1 MSNIEQIDFS
11 TLTWV
16 KTELDETLNRAKE
29 ALKAY
34 VEDTEDTN
42 QLQFC
47 VTYLHQI
54 QGTLKMVELYGAAMV
69 AEEMEWVAKDLIEG
83 SITDVDAAYDVLMQ
97 SILQLPDYLE
107 RIELGHKD
115 VPIVLLPL
123 VNDLRAVR
131 SEKLL
136 SESALFNPNLDLGV
150 PERVLENDV
159 SLKGKQLNT
168 ALLKIRSIYQTAL
181 LNWIKNDD
189 NKGLNNMQLVISKL
203 QMILSPQYLKQLF
216 WTYSGLVEGLLDN
229 SIEDNFSIK
238 QIGGKVDHLI
248 KELID
253 GSSHTSSS
261 SRVLTRNMLY
271 YIAISKSSGRIGKE
285 IQSFFNLSQ
294 FIPDQDEI
302 KQAEGS
308 LSGKNKELLQTVS
321 DAINDDVLVVQESL
335 DLFIRNKSAQ
345 AEELK
350 PSLDNLQKI
359 GDTLG
364 ILGLGV
370 ARDSVIAHN
379 KELHGLIT
387 ENKRPTDAQLLD
399 VAKTLLMIE
408 SQLTDHIQALG
419 VTDDLV
425 QGDENSIPKSE
436 QKAILQTLAKE
447 SIINLQQI
455 KTNFVAFIESPWDK
469 EQVKDNPR
477 LLNDIA
483 GAMKILNL
491 AEAGNH
497 VDEIIG
503 YVNTDILGSDSK
515 PSAIQLEQLATV
527 ISSLEYYLENLDQG
541 ERIRKS
547 LLSEVGEQIKALRHQ
562 ASQDTQLNE
571 EITVTEPVNSSDT
584 EPETHVNTDEDTLD
598 SITDTV
604 VAEEDGQEEIDEP
617 VEKEA
622 DTAEVPTETLVVD
635 FSGDVDDEIKE
646 VFLEEFE
653 EELANMQERHTEW
666 KQDPE
671 ANEDKLTEIRRIFHT
686 LKGSGRLVGAE
697 AIGEFGWMMES
708 MCNRLIDGAISN
720 SSDFR
725 KVLDSGVVM
734 SADLFKAL
742 QNKATVPAGYDL
754 QLLNADNVA
763 NGKDLVEESIPEVVQ
778 ETAASSSEENEVEE
792 VQPEEVQP
800 EELLTEEVMEV
811 VDAQVA
817 DSDPLNEDIEMDF
830 ELDIDSEEEPD
841 FNLDK
846 DVDLEAS
853 IETIEE
859 VDEPVPLLDENAVE
873 EMSDEANEEADDGTL
888 DFVQY
893 DIEDIKAEQTEST
906 AEIDT
911 VTDEKVT
918 DEMILEVSEDEMV
931 LEFDMDE
938 IEFDAPDEVSEE
950 LIAEDVAEVE
960 SDNKAEGI
968 DLDEDEIN
976 DLESELA
983 SFDGDEEFLFD
994 SKDDTDKDVT
1004 LDVVED
1010 EAFSV
1015 EENEA
1020 DDIQV
1025 ATDEVETAVEEIESD
1040 EEVTLDV
1047 VEDEAFSVEEYEV
1060 DDIQVATDEV
1070 EAAVEETSSDEEM
1083 TLNLTEDESFNFED
1097 FSVEENEV
1105 NDTQFET
1112 EDATAVETETDILLN
1127 LADSEQADSD
1137 GSVDQVDP
1145 EAVSSDNELDLN
1157 VDPVFIEILQKEVGA
1172 HLTEMSQFVSD
1183 SLEKDQPKVN
1193 DNFVRVVHTLNGAAS
1208 MASVD
1213 GITQMTTPLEKMSI
1227 MLMDRE
1233 EILTADDLNHIETV
1247 IKQAKSQLNL
1257 LGTGTQSTDDTT
1269 GDYFVER
1276 IAKLDAAAVESKNAE
1291 DLVVE
1296 NTLEVNQLDADSE
1309 EVSVDINSK
1318 QVDADEYQPEAELGQ
1333 ESDDQAKD
1341 VEDTTEEDVIIEEDA
1356 PEPFQQMADDKET
1369 EASTAASELELD
1381 EELLEIFSE
1390 EASEI
1395 FDRAD
1400 HMLAELEDK
1409 PNSPSIIQAL
1419 QRDLHTL
1426 KGGARMA
1433 GLNQIG
1439 DLSHQFESLF
1449 ESIAE
1454 TNHEVAPEQH
1464 EMMSQIM
1471 HRLHGLVNSDDYGL
1485 SASIDKETKQ
1495 LEDMLSSEGAEL
1507 KEKSKLDEEFF
1518 DPLAQVD
1525 APLADLEDS
1534 SEPDQ
1539 DKDEQTQAPKK
1550 KANVLSGGQIKVNSE
1565 LLDKLVNFAG
1575 EVSIYRSRMEQQ
1587 SAELKLNIDE
1597 LENTVERVR
1606 RQLRELEHE
1615 TEAQII
1621 SNYQME
1627 GNELE
1632 EDFDPLELDQFSTIQ
1647 QLSRSL
1653 SESVSDLTNIQS
1665 YLQESARSSETLLI
1679 QQSRVNTELQEGLME
1694 TRLVTFNSLVP
1705 RLRRVL
1711 RTAGQELKKTAK
1723 LTVNGAEGEM
1733 DKTVLEGIQAPL
1745 EHMIRNAMVHGI
1757 EKNRKK
1763 VKKSEQGQIEIELS
1777 REATEVVITVKDDG
1791 AGIDTKVLK
1800 KKAIER
1806 GIIEKDDEL
1815 SDHDIAQLITH
1826 SGLSAANKVSKL
1838 AGRGVGMDVVNNEI
1852 KRLGGSIEIIS
1863 LKGEGTTF
1871 VIRLPYTLALTQAI
1885 IVQIADH
1892 RYAIPASGVQGLI
1905 RMNIDEFRRRI
1916 LEGDLGYDYAGE
1928 QYQVQELNKLLSVDS
1943 EAMVEGN
1950 QVPLV
1955 MIKSG
1960 DQGVALRV
1968 DQTYGGREVVV
1979 KSVGTQVASVPGIFG
1994 ATILGDGAVVLI
2006 LDIIP
2011 MHRAYIQKLEKLEA
2025 DGVELVEE
2033 VEEDRM
2039 TTIMVV
2045 DDSITMRRAGERML
2059 ARNDFEVMTA
2069 KDGLDALNKLQ
2080 EQKPDLMLLDIEM
2093 PRMDGFELATN
2104 MKASERFKDI
2114 PIIMITSR
2122 TGQKHKDRAKEIGVE
2137 RYLGKPYQ
2145 EIDLLENI
2153 NDLLQLEDA

>member
-34 VEDTEDTN
+34 VEDSEDTN

-69 AEEMEWVAKDLIEG
+69 AEEMEGVAKDLIDGKIADEN
-83 SITDVDAAYDVLMQ
+83 SAYDVLMQ

-123 VNDLRAVR
+123 VNDLRSVR
-131 SEKLL
+131 SQQLL

-159 SLKGKQLNT
+159 SLKGNQLKT
-168 ALLKIRSIYQTAL
+168 ALLKIRSIFQVAL
-181 LNWIKNDD
+181 LNWIKNEDN
-189 NKGLNNMQLVISKL
+189 NKGLENMQLVISKL
-203 QMILSPQYLKQLF
+203 QMILSPVYLKQMF
-216 WTYSGLVEGLLDN
+216 WTYSGLIEGLLND
-229 SIEDNFSIK
+229 SIEDNVSIK
-238 QIGGKVDHLI
+238 QIGSKVDHLI

-253 GSSHTSSS
+253 DQPQTKSS
-261 SRVLTRNMLY
+261 SRAITRNMLY
-271 YIAISKSSGRIGKE
+271 YIAINEAEGRVGKE
-285 IQSFFNLSQ
+285 IKSFFELDQ

-302 KQAEGS
+302 KHAAGS
-308 LSGKNKELLQTVS
+308 LSGKNKDLLQTVS

-335 DLFIRNKSAQ
+335 DLFIRNKSAPV
-345 AEELK
+345 EELS
-350 PSLDNLQKI
+350 PLLDNLQKI

-370 ARDSVIAHN
+370 ARDSVISHQS
-379 KELHGLIT
+379 ELKQMVAD
-387 ENKRPTDAQLLD
+387 NQRPSDEQLLD

-408 SQLTDHIQALG
+408 SQLGDHIQSLG
-419 VTDDLV
+419 ITDETV
-425 QGDENSIPKSE
+425 DEDSSSIPKSE
-436 QKAILQTLAKE
+436 QRAILQQLAKE

-469 EQVKDNPR
+469 QQVKDNPR

-483 GAMKILNL
+483 GALKILNL
-491 AEAGNH
+491 PEAGDH
-497 VDEIIG
+497 LDQIIE
-503 YVNTDILGSDSK
+503 YVNADILGSDAK
-515 PSAIQLEQLATV
+515 PSALQLEQLATV

-541 ERIRKS
+541 QRIRQS
-547 LLSEVGEQIKALRHQ
+547 LLSKVGNQIKELKQQVAHDVENQ
-562 ASQDTQLNE
+562 E
-571 EITVTEPVNSSDT
+571 E
-584 EPETHVNTDEDTLD
+584 
-598 SITDTV
+598 V
-604 VAEEDGQEEIDEP
+604 VAEQPMAEEIPETSAEDAQ
-617 VEKEA
+617 EA
-622 DTAEVPTETLVVD
+622 ESEASETAEVTGQEGDTATGIEPDDAQPTDDSEGASDEAEVAAAAPAADPSAESDLVVD
-635 FSGDVDDEIKE
+635 FGDDVDDEIKE

-653 EELANMQERHTEW
+653 EELANMQEKHASW
-666 KQDPE
+666 KEDPAE
-671 ANEDKLTEIRRIFHT
+671 HNNELTEIRRIFHT

-697 AIGEFGWMMES
+697 AIGEFGWMLEN
-708 MCNRLIDGAISN
+708 MCNRMLDGGIKHSTE
-720 SSDFR
+720 FR
-725 KVLDSGVVM
+725 QILGEGVEM
-734 SADLFKAL
+734 AEGLFEALKNKSQVPPGYALLL
-742 QNKATVPAGYDL
+742 QNAEH
-754 QLLNADNVA
+754 VA
-763 NGKDLVEESIPEVVQ
+763 NGESIQAAPEVVAEPVAELASELTTESPTESMEEMVSDEASAETDET
-778 ETAASSSEENEVEE
+778 ETATDDSS
-792 VQPEEVQP
+792 
-800 EELLTEEVMEV
+800 TEEVAGDT
-811 VDAQVA
+811 DAETES
-817 DSDPLNEDIEMDF
+817 DSSDTEDE
-830 ELDIDSEEEPD
+830 
-841 FNLDK
+841 
-846 DVDLEAS
+846 DLS
-853 IETIEE
+853 
-859 VDEPVPLLDENAVE
+859 
-873 EMSDEANEEADDGTL
+873 L

-893 DIEDIKAEQTEST
+893 DIEEVAKEQAEAEKA
-906 AEIDT
+906 
-911 VTDEKVT
+911 
-918 DEMILEVSEDEMV
+918 
-931 LEFDMDE
+931 
-938 IEFDAPDEVSEE
+938 
-950 LIAEDVAEVE
+950 
-960 SDNKAEGI
+960 
-968 DLDEDEIN
+968 
-976 DLESELA
+976 
-983 SFDGDEEFLFD
+983 
-994 SKDDTDKDVT
+994 
-1004 LDVVED
+1004 
-1010 EAFSV
+1010 
-1015 EENEA
+1015 EA
-1020 DDIQV
+1020 DDS
-1025 ATDEVETAVEEIESD
+1025 DEADGESD
-1040 EEVTLDV
+1040 EETAEAEEDLTLDF
-1047 VEDEAFSVEEYEV
+1047 DLGI
-1060 DDIQVATDEV
+1060 D
-1070 EAAVEETSSDEEM
+1070 AVESDDETEAEAEAGAESNDEES
-1083 TLNLTEDESFNFED
+1083 TLEDESETLDLGLGDDDLADLEAELEAMDDDEFSLDEDTTTDVDDAAVTLADED
-1097 FSVEENEV
+1097 FSLEDISGEDEVDENTILLDLADEESE
-1105 NDTQFET
+1105 DSESEIET
-1112 EDATAVETETDILLN
+1112 EEAAELSAGLDI
-1127 LADSEQADSD
+1127 
-1137 GSVDQVDP
+1137 
-1145 EAVSSDNELDLN
+1145 
-1157 VDPVFIEILQKEVGA
+1157 DPVFVEILQKEVGG
-1172 HLTEMSQFVSD
+1172 HLAEMSQFVSD
-1183 SLEKDQPKVN
+1183 CLEKDQPKVN
-1193 DNFVRVVHTLNGAAS
+1193 DDFVRVVHTLNGAAS

-1213 GITQMTTPLEKMSI
+1213 GITQMTTPLEKMAI
-1227 MLMDRE
+1227 MLMDRKQSLAQE
-1233 EILTADDLNHIETV
+1233 DIEQIENV
-1247 IKQAKSQLNL
+1247 IRHAKSQLNL
-1257 LGTGTQSTDDTT
+1257 LGTGDVPVDESI
-1269 GDYFVER
+1269 GAYFNSR
-1276 IAKLDAAAVESKNAE
+1276 IAELHANNEALKDAE

-1296 NTLEVNQLDADSE
+1296 SNLDESSVVASEAESAFEEAVDEVAEDDVAEEEAAEDEDA
-1309 EVSVDINSK
+1309 
-1318 QVDADEYQPEAELGQ
+1318 ADETAED
-1333 ESDDQAKD
+1333 ETA
-1341 VEDTTEEDVIIEEDA
+1341 EDETAEDETAEDETAEDETTEDETAEDETAEDETAEDETAEDETAEDETAEEETA
-1356 PEPFQQMADDKET
+1356 QTSEPEPQEEAPNPFQEQDAADAGLDM
-1369 EASTAASELELD
+1369 SELDLD
-1381 EELLEIFSE
+1381 DELLEIFSE

-1400 HMLAELEDK
+1400 HLLAELEEK
-1409 PNSPSIIQAL
+1409 PNSPEIIQAL

-1439 DLSHQFESLF
+1439 DLSHQLESLF

-1454 TNHEVAPEQH
+1454 KKVEVTAPQH
-1464 EMMSQIM
+1464 EMMSQVM
-1471 HRLHGLVNSDDYGL
+1471 HKLHGMVTADDYGL
-1485 SASIDKETKQ
+1485 TTNIENETEQ
-1495 LEDMLSSEGAEL
+1495 LEAILSSEGGEI

-1518 DPLAQVD
+1518 DPLTQVD
-1525 APLADLEDS
+1525 SPLAGD
-1534 SEPDQ
+1534 
-1539 DKDEQTQAPKK
+1539 DEESTEETVVQKK

-1627 GNELE
+1627 GEELE

-1653 SESVSDLTNIQS
+1653 SESVSDLTNIQT

-1694 TRLVTFNSLVP
+1694 TRLVTFNSLIP

-1711 RTAGQELKKTAK
+1711 RTSGQELDKKAK
-1723 LTVNGAEGEM
+1723 LVVKGAEGEM

-1757 EKNRKK
+1757 EDDRKK
-1763 VKKSEQGQIEIELS
+1763 AKKPEQGIIDIELS

-1791 AGIDTKVLK
+1791 AGINTKVLRN
-1800 KKAIER
+1800 KAIER
-1806 GIIEKDDEL
+1806 GIIDKNAKL
-1815 SDHDIAQLITH
+1815 SDSDVVQLILH
-1826 SGLSAANKVSKL
+1826 SGLSAAESVTKL
-1838 AGRGVGMDVVNNEI
+1838 AGRGVGMDVVDNEI

-1863 LKGEGTTF
+1863 EANVGTTF

-1885 IVQIADH
+1885 IVQVADH

-1905 RMNIDEFRRRI
+1905 RMNINEFRRRI

-1928 QYQVQELNKLLSVDS
+1928 QYQIQELNKLLSVDS
-1943 EAMVEGN
+1943 EAMIEGN

-1968 DQTYGGREVVV
+1968 DQTYGGREIVV

-2011 MHRAYIQKLEKLEA
+2011 MHRAYIQKLERMEA
-2025 DGVELVEE
+2025 EGVQVVEE
-2033 VEEDRM
+2033 VEEDRL

-2059 ARNDFEVMTA
+2059 TRNDFEVMTA

-2104 MKASERFKDI
+2104 MKASDKFKDI

-2145 EIDLLENI
+2145 ELELLDNI
-2153 NDLLQLEDA
+2153 KDLLQLEDA

>member
-34 VEDTEDTN
+34 VEDSEDTN

-69 AEEMEWVAKDLIEG
+69 AEEMEWVAKDLIDGKIKDE
-83 SITDVDAAYDVLMQ
+83 DAAYDVLMQ

-123 VNDLRAVR
+123 VNDLRSVR
-131 SEKLL
+131 SQKLL

-150 PERVLENDV
+150 PERVLKNDV
-159 SLKGKQLNT
+159 SLKGNQLKT
-168 ALLKIRSIYQTAL
+168 ALLKIRSVYQIAL
-181 LNWIKNDD
+181 LNWIKQ
-189 NKGLNNMQLVISKL
+189 KSGSSALNNMQLVISKL
-203 QMILSPQYLKQLF
+203 QMILSPDYLKQLF
-216 WTYSGLVEGLLDN
+216 WAFSGVVEGLINKEIDD
-229 SIEDNFSIK
+229 SVSIK
-238 QIGGKVDHLI
+238 QIAGQVDHLI

-253 GSSHTSSS
+253 ESSHTKSS
-261 SRVLTRNMLY
+261 SRSLTRNMLY
-271 YIAISKSSGRIGKE
+271 YIAISEESGRIGSE
-285 IQSFFNLSQ
+285 IKSFFNLSQ
-294 FIPDQDEI
+294 FIPDQEEV
-302 KQAEGS
+302 KHAEGS

-345 AEELK
+345 VDELK
-350 PSLDNLQKI
+350 PLLDNLQKI

-370 ARDSVIAHN
+370 ARDSVL
-379 KELHGLIT
+379 LHQGVLKKSV
-387 ENKRPTDAQLLD
+387 EESQRPTDDQLLD

-408 SQLTDHIQALG
+408 SQLGDHIQSLG
-419 VTDDLV
+419 VSEEV
-425 QGDENSIPKSE
+425 VGDEETAIPKSE
-436 QKAILQTLAKE
+436 KRAILQQLAKE

-469 EQVKDNPR
+469 KQVQDNPR
-477 LLNDIA
+477 LLKDIS

-491 AEAGNH
+491 SEAGEH
-497 VDEIIG
+497 LDAIIA
-503 YVNTDILGSDSK
+503 YVNTDILGSESK
-515 PSAIQLEQLATV
+515 PSAMQLEQLATV

-541 ERIRKS
+541 QRIRQS
-547 LLSEVGEQIKALRHQ
+547 LLSEVDKQIQQLQQQVAEDVEAHAAAEPTAERQDDEAAADQEPEAATDAEVNDADSSADVEATDAEEVSEDEDAEQA
-562 ASQDTQLNE
+562 TE
-571 EITVTEPVNSSDT
+571 VTE
-584 EPETHVNTDEDTLD
+584 
-598 SITDTV
+598 
-604 VAEEDGQEEIDEP
+604 AAAAEP
-617 VEKEA
+617 V
-622 DTAEVPTETLVVD
+622 LMVD
-635 FSGDVDDEIKE
+635 FGDDVDEEIKE

-653 EELANMQERHTEW
+653 EELANMQHKHGQW

-671 ANEDKLTEIRRIFHT
+671 SHTEELTEIRRIFHT

-697 AIGEFGWMMES
+697 AIGEFGWMLEN
-708 MCNRLIDGAISN
+708 MCNRLLDGGIEN
-720 SSDFR
+720 DQNF
-725 KVLDSGVVM
+725 KTVLSSGVTM
-734 SADLFKAL
+734 AAGLFSSL
-742 QNKATVPAGYDL
+742 QENASVPDGYS
-754 QLLNADNVA
+754 LLLKHAENVA
-763 NGKDLVEESIPEVVQ
+763 NGEELEAAAPVVAEPEPVAEEVAEEAVVSEETVAEALEDDALETVAEAEEVVEDLAAVDEESEVAEAVIK
-778 ETAASSSEENEVEE
+778 EAPVED
-792 VQPEEVQP
+792 
-800 EELLTEEVMEV
+800 TG
-811 VDAQVA
+811 
-817 DSDPLNEDIEMDF
+817 
-830 ELDIDSEEEPD
+830 
-841 FNLDK
+841 
-846 DVDLEAS
+846 
-853 IETIEE
+853 IET
-859 VDEPVPLLDENAVE
+859 
-873 EMSDEANEEADDGTL
+873 
-888 DFVQY
+888 
-893 DIEDIKAEQTEST
+893 
-906 AEIDT
+906 T
-911 VTDEKVT
+911 VTDEEEPS
-918 DEMILEVSEDEMV
+918 DELELVP
-931 LEFDMDE
+931 MDE
-938 IEFDAPDEVSEE
+938 PTDSEAEEVVAEEQVAESSDAETAVEE
-950 LIAEDVAEVE
+950 LVAEVAAEDEADPADEDDMSLDFILDDEAGDDPVAADDQSADEAKTDTAELDLSDLDLGTPVAADLDLEFEAEETEAVEAEAEQDTAASGNEPVDDIELSE
-960 SDNKAEGI
+960 SEEIDLEAELAAFDAEEDLLDLDDSSSADDEAPANEGI
-968 DLDEDEIN
+968 DLDVDEDFS
-976 DLESELA
+976 LEDFG
-983 SFDGDEEFLFD
+983 FDTAE
-994 SKDDTDKDVT
+994 S
-1004 LDVVED
+1004 ED
-1010 EAFSV
+1010 EAETEGAETLDLGELTA
-1015 EENEA
+1015 EEAQGLMDFA
-1020 DDIQV
+1020 DED
-1025 ATDEVETAVEEIESD
+1025 ETA
-1040 EEVTLDV
+1040 
-1047 VEDEAFSVEEYEV
+1047 
-1060 DDIQVATDEV
+1060 DEV
-1070 EAAVEETSSDEEM
+1070 EAESPV
-1083 TLNLTEDESFNFED
+1083 EDESLE
-1097 FSVEENEV
+1097 
-1105 NDTQFET
+1105 
-1112 EDATAVETETDILLN
+1112 I
-1127 LADSEQADSD
+1127 
-1137 GSVDQVDP
+1137 
-1145 EAVSSDNELDLN
+1145 
-1157 VDPVFIEILQKEVGA
+1157 DPVFIEILQKEVGG
-1172 HLTEMSQFVSD
+1172 HLNEMAQFVSD
-1183 SLEKDQPKVN
+1183 SLEREHPQVN
-1193 DNFVRVVHTLNGAAS
+1193 DDFVRVVHTLNGAAS

-1213 GITQMTTPLEKMSI
+1213 GITKMTTPLEKMSI
-1227 MLMDRE
+1227 MLMNRKQD
-1233 EILTADDLNHIETV
+1233 LSGADLDHIEQM
-1247 IKQAKSQLNL
+1247 IRHAKSQLNL
-1257 LGTGTQSTDDTT
+1257 LGTGTVPVDDSI
-1269 GDYFVER
+1269 GDYFSSR
-1276 IAKLDAAAVESKNAE
+1276 IDELNAAVEAIKDAE
-1291 DLVVE
+1291 DLAVE
-1296 NTLEVNQLDADSE
+1296 TNLLDEAELDLPAEINVDEPTEEAASEEAASE
-1309 EVSVDINSK
+1309 EVAEEEVAEEE
-1318 QVDADEYQPEAELGQ
+1318 VAEEEVAEEEA
-1333 ESDDQAKD
+1333 
-1341 VEDTTEEDVIIEEDA
+1341 TEEEATEEEATEEEATEEEVAEEEVAEEEVAAEEVPQEPAMA
-1356 PEPFQQMADDKET
+1356 PFEQLADGDP
-1369 EASTAASELELD
+1369 AGATADISDLELD
-1381 EELLEIFSE
+1381 EELLEIFGE

-1400 HMLAELEDK
+1400 HLLAELEDK
-1409 PNSPSIIQAL
+1409 PKSPAIIQAL

-1439 DLSHQFESLF
+1439 DLSHQLESLF

-1454 TNHEVAPEQH
+1454 KDLEVSSSQH
-1464 EMMSQIM
+1464 EMMSQVM
-1471 HRLHGLVNSDDYGL
+1471 HKLHGMVNADDYGMKT
-1485 SASIDKETKQ
+1485 SIEEETKQ
-1495 LEDMLSSEGAEL
+1495 LENMLSSEGAEI

-1518 DPLAQVD
+1518 DPLGQVD
-1525 APLADLEDS
+1525 SPLEES
-1534 SEPDQ
+1534 QTEEVDQ
-1539 DKDEQTQAPKK
+1539 TTVTKK

-1621 SNYQME
+1621 SNYQLE
-1627 GNELE
+1627 GDELE

-1711 RTAGQELKKTAK
+1711 RTSGQELDKKAK
-1723 LTVNGAEGEM
+1723 LVVKGAEGEM

-1745 EHMIRNAMVHGI
+1745 EHMIRNAMVHGL
-1757 EKNRKK
+1757 EDDRKK
-1763 VKKSEQGQIEIELS
+1763 VDKPEQGQVAIELS

-1791 AGIDTKVLK
+1791 AGINTDVLK
-1800 KKAIER
+1800 EKAIAR
-1806 GIIEKDDEL
+1806 GIIDKDAKMSE
-1815 SDHDIAQLITH
+1815 HDIAQLIIH
-1826 SGLSAANKVSKL
+1826 SGLSAADKVTKL

-1863 LKGEGTTF
+1863 ETGVGTTF

-1885 IVQIADH
+1885 IVQVADH

-1916 LEGDLGYDYAGE
+1916 LENDLGYDYAGE
-1928 QYQVQELNKLLSVDS
+1928 QYQIQELNKLLAVDS

-1968 DQTYGGREVVV
+1968 DQTYGGREIVV

-2011 MHRAYIQKLEKLEA
+2011 MHRAYLQKLEKLEA
-2025 DGVELVEE
+2025 EGVQVFEE
-2033 VEEDRM
+2033 VEEDKV

-2059 ARNDFEVMTA
+2059 TRNEFEVMTA

-2104 MKASERFKDI
+2104 MKQSDKFKDI

-2145 EIDLLENI
+2145 EIELLENI
-2153 NDLLQLEDA
+2153 KDLLQLEDA

>member
-34 VEDTEDTN
+34 VEDSEDTN

-69 AEEMEWVAKDLIEG
+69 AEEMEGVAKDLIDGKIADEN
-83 SITDVDAAYDVLMQ
+83 SAYDVLMQ

-123 VNDLRAVR
+123 VNDLRSVR
-131 SEKLL
+131 SQQLL

-159 SLKGKQLNT
+159 SLKGNQLKT
-168 ALLKIRSIYQTAL
+168 ALLKIRSIFQVAL
-181 LNWIKNDD
+181 LNWIKNEDN
-189 NKGLNNMQLVISKL
+189 NKGLENMQLVISKL
-203 QMILSPQYLKQLF
+203 QMILSPVYLKQMF
-216 WTYSGLVEGLLDN
+216 WTYSGLIEGLLND
-229 SIEDNFSIK
+229 SIEDNVSIK
-238 QIGGKVDHLI
+238 QIGSKVDHLI

-253 GSSHTSSS
+253 DQPQTKSS
-261 SRVLTRNMLY
+261 SRAITRNMLY
-271 YIAISKSSGRIGKE
+271 YIAINEAEGRVGKE
-285 IQSFFNLSQ
+285 IKSFFELDQ

-302 KQAEGS
+302 KHAAGS

-335 DLFIRNKSAQ
+335 DLFIRNKSAPV
-345 AEELK
+345 EELS
-350 PSLDNLQKI
+350 PLLDNLQKI

-370 ARDSVIAHN
+370 ARDSVISHQS
-379 KELHGLIT
+379 ELKQMVAD
-387 ENKRPTDAQLLD
+387 NQRPSDEQLLD
-399 VAKTLLMIE
+399 VAKTLLLIE
-408 SQLTDHIQALG
+408 SQLGDHIQSLG
-419 VTDDLV
+419 ITDETV
-425 QGDENSIPKSE
+425 DEDSSSIPKSE
-436 QKAILQTLAKE
+436 QRAILQQLAKE

-469 EQVKDNPR
+469 QQVKDNPR

-483 GAMKILNL
+483 GALKILNL
-491 AEAGNH
+491 PEAGDH
-497 VDEIIG
+497 LDQIIE
-503 YVNTDILGSDSK
+503 YVNADILGSDAK
-515 PSAIQLEQLATV
+515 PSALQLEQLATV

-541 ERIRKS
+541 QRIRQS
-547 LLSEVGEQIKALRHQ
+547 LLSEVGNQIKELKQQVAHDVEN
-562 ASQDTQLNE
+562 QDE
-571 EITVTEPVNSSDT
+571 
-584 EPETHVNTDEDTLD
+584 
-598 SITDTV
+598 V
-604 VAEEDGQEEIDEP
+604 VAEQPMAEEMPETAAADAQEAETEAADVTDQESGDEASGIETEEDQPTTDSEGASDEAEIA
-617 VEKEA
+617 EA
-622 DTAEVPTETLVVD
+622 APAADLPTESDLVVD
-635 FSGDVDDEIKE
+635 FGDDVDDEIKE

-653 EELANMQERHTEW
+653 EELANMQEKHASW
-666 KQDPE
+666 KEDPAE
-671 ANEDKLTEIRRIFHT
+671 HNSELTEIRRIFHT

-697 AIGEFGWMMES
+697 AIGEFGWMLEN
-708 MCNRLIDGAISN
+708 MCNRMLDGGIKHSTE
-720 SSDFR
+720 FR
-725 KVLDSGVVM
+725 QILGEGVEM
-734 SADLFKAL
+734 AEGLFEALKNKSQVPPGYALLL
-742 QNKATVPAGYDL
+742 QNAEH
-754 QLLNADNVA
+754 VA
-763 NGKDLVEESIPEVVQ
+763 NGESIQAAPEVVAEPPAEPVAEEVISDEDTADADETVSSTDESTDDTDEAEALSEGESED
-778 ETAASSSEENEVEE
+778 ETA
-792 VQPEEVQP
+792 
-800 EELLTEEVMEV
+800 
-811 VDAQVA
+811 D
-817 DSDPLNEDIEMDF
+817 DED
-830 ELDIDSEEEPD
+830 L
-841 FNLDK
+841 
-846 DVDLEAS
+846 
-853 IETIEE
+853 
-859 VDEPVPLLDENAVE
+859 
-873 EMSDEANEEADDGTL
+873 TL

-893 DIEDIKAEQTEST
+893 DIEEVAKEQAETEKA
-906 AEIDT
+906 
-911 VTDEKVT
+911 
-918 DEMILEVSEDEMV
+918 
-931 LEFDMDE
+931 
-938 IEFDAPDEVSEE
+938 
-950 LIAEDVAEVE
+950 
-960 SDNKAEGI
+960 
-968 DLDEDEIN
+968 
-976 DLESELA
+976 
-983 SFDGDEEFLFD
+983 
-994 SKDDTDKDVT
+994 
-1004 LDVVED
+1004 
-1010 EAFSV
+1010 
-1015 EENEA
+1015 EA
-1020 DDIQV
+1020 DDS
-1025 ATDEVETAVEEIESD
+1025 DEADGEADEETAEAEEDLTLDFDLGIDAVESD
-1040 EEVTLDV
+1040 EETEIDAEAEAEAEANDEEATL
-1047 VEDEAFSVEEYEV
+1047 EDEAETLDLELGDEDLADLEAELAAMDDDELNLDEEATTNDV
-1060 DDIQVATDEV
+1060 DD
-1070 EAAVEETSSDEEM
+1070 AAV
-1083 TLNLTEDESFNFED
+1083 TLADED
-1097 FSVEENEV
+1097 FSLEDISGEDEVDENAILLDLADEESEESA
-1105 NDTQFET
+1105 TEIET
-1112 EDATAVETETDILLN
+1112 EEAAELSAGLDI
-1127 LADSEQADSD
+1127 
-1137 GSVDQVDP
+1137 
-1145 EAVSSDNELDLN
+1145 
-1157 VDPVFIEILQKEVGA
+1157 DPVFVEILQKEVGG
-1172 HLTEMSQFVSD
+1172 HLAEMSQFVSD
-1183 SLEKDQPKVN
+1183 CLEKDHPKVN
-1193 DNFVRVVHTLNGAAS
+1193 DDFVRVVHTLNGAAS

-1213 GITQMTTPLEKMSI
+1213 GITQMTTPLEKMAI
-1227 MLMDRE
+1227 MLMDRKQSLSQE
-1233 EILTADDLNHIETV
+1233 DIEQIENV
-1247 IKQAKSQLNL
+1247 IRHAKSQLNL
-1257 LGTGTQSTDDTT
+1257 LGTGDVPVDESI
-1269 GDYFVER
+1269 GAYFNSR
-1276 IAKLDAAAVESKNAE
+1276 IAELHANNEALKDAE

-1296 NTLEVNQLDADSE
+1296 SNLDENSE
-1309 EVSVDINSK
+1309 AAS
-1318 QVDADEYQPEAELGQ
+1318 EAESAI
-1333 ESDDQAKD
+1333 EEA
-1341 VEDTTEEDVIIEEDA
+1341 EDETAEEETAEDETAEDETAEDETAEDETAEDETTEEETAEEETA
-1356 PEPFQQMADDKET
+1356 EEEIAEETAETSEPEPQEEAPNPFQEQDAADAGLDM
-1369 EASTAASELELD
+1369 SELDLD
-1381 EELLEIFSE
+1381 DELLEIFSE

-1400 HMLAELEDK
+1400 HLLAELEEK
-1409 PNSPSIIQAL
+1409 PNSPEIIQAL

-1439 DLSHQFESLF
+1439 DLSHQLESLF

-1454 TNHEVAPEQH
+1454 KKVEVTAPQH
-1464 EMMSQIM
+1464 EMMSQVM
-1471 HRLHGLVNSDDYGL
+1471 HKLHGMVSADDYGL
-1485 SASIDKETKQ
+1485 TTNIESETEQ
-1495 LEDMLSSEGAEL
+1495 LEAILSSEGGEI

-1518 DPLAQVD
+1518 DPLTQVD
-1525 APLADLEDS
+1525 SPLAGD
-1534 SEPDQ
+1534 
-1539 DKDEQTQAPKK
+1539 DEEATEETVVQKK

-1627 GNELE
+1627 GEELE

-1653 SESVSDLTNIQS
+1653 SESVSDLTNIQT

-1694 TRLVTFNSLVP
+1694 TRLVTFNSLIP

-1711 RTAGQELKKTAK
+1711 RTSGQELDKKAK
-1723 LTVNGAEGEM
+1723 LVVKGAEGEM

-1757 EKNRKK
+1757 EDDRKK
-1763 VKKSEQGQIEIELS
+1763 AKKPEQGIIDIELS

-1791 AGIDTKVLK
+1791 AGINTKVLRN
-1800 KKAIER
+1800 KAIER
-1806 GIIEKDDEL
+1806 GIIDKNAKL
-1815 SDHDIAQLITH
+1815 SDSDVVQLILH
-1826 SGLSAANKVSKL
+1826 SGLSAAESVTKL
-1838 AGRGVGMDVVNNEI
+1838 AGRGVGMDVVDNEI

-1863 LKGEGTTF
+1863 EANVGTTF

-1885 IVQIADH
+1885 IVQVADH

-1905 RMNIDEFRRRI
+1905 RMNINEFRRRI

-1928 QYQVQELNKLLSVDS
+1928 QYQIQELNKLLSVDS
-1943 EAMVEGN
+1943 EAMIEGN

-1968 DQTYGGREVVV
+1968 DQTYGGREIVV

-2011 MHRAYIQKLEKLEA
+2011 MHRAYIQKLERMEA
-2025 DGVELVEE
+2025 EGVQVVEE
-2033 VEEDRM
+2033 VEEDRL

-2059 ARNDFEVMTA
+2059 TRNDFEVMTA

-2104 MKASERFKDI
+2104 MKASDKFKDI

-2145 EIDLLENI
+2145 ELELLDNI
-2153 NDLLQLEDA
+2153 KDLLQLEDA

>member
-16 KTELDETLNRAKE
+16 KTELDETLNRAKD

-34 VEDTEDTN
+34 VEDSEDTN

-107 RIELGHKD
+107 RIESGHKD

-150 PERVLENDV
+150 PKRVLENDV
-159 SLKGKQLNT
+159 SLKGNQLKT
-168 ALLKIRSIYQTAL
+168 ALLKIRSIYQIAL

-189 NKGLNNMQLVISKL
+189 GKGLNNMQLVISKL
-203 QMILSPQYLKQLF
+203 QMILSEDYLKQLF
-216 WTYSGLVEGLLDN
+216 WTYSGLVEGMLN
-229 SIEDNFSIK
+229 KSIEDNFSIK

-253 GSSHTSSS
+253 GSSHTKSS

-271 YIAISKSSGRIGKE
+271 YIAISEEGGRIGKE
-285 IQSFFNLSQ
+285 IKSFFDLSQ
-294 FIPDQDEI
+294 FIPDQEEI
-302 KQAEGS
+302 KHAEGS
-308 LSGKNKELLQTVS
+308 LSGKNKDLLQTVS

-345 AEELK
+345 VEELT
-350 PSLDNLQKI
+350 PLLDNLQKI

-370 ARDSVIAHN
+370 ARESVNGH
-379 KELHGLIT
+379 KTELAT
-387 ENKRPTDAQLLD
+387 QVEENKRPTDDQLLD

-408 SQLTDHIQALG
+408 SQLADHIQSLG
-419 VTDDLV
+419 ISDDLV
-425 QGDENSIPKSE
+425 NDNEGSIPKSE
-436 QKAILQTLAKE
+436 QKVILQTLAKE

-469 EQVKDNPR
+469 NQVKDNPR
-477 LLNDIA
+477 LLKDIA

-491 AEAGNH
+491 SEAGAH
-497 VDEIIG
+497 VDEIIV
-503 YVNTDILGSDSK
+503 YVNSDILGSESK

-541 ERIRKS
+541 QRTRKS
-547 LLSEVGEQIKALRHQ
+547 LLSEVGQQIQALQVQATQDTKFNEQIAAEEAVEE
-562 ASQDTQLNE
+562 ASEQSNE
-571 EITVTEPVNSSDT
+571 EAG
-584 EPETHVNTDEDTLD
+584 D
-598 SITDTV
+598 SN
-604 VAEEDGQEEIDEP
+604 EEP
-617 VEKEA
+617 VENIVKEDHVDISIVEEPVLA
-622 DTAEVPTETLVVD
+622 DELEDAEPVEVTQEQEDVAINESTLVVD

-653 EELANMQERHTEW
+653 EELANMQDRHAAW

-671 ANEDKLTEIRRIFHT
+671 ENEDKLTEIRRIFHT

-708 MCNRLIDGAISN
+708 MCNRLIDGAITN
-720 SSDFR
+720 STDFR
-725 KVLDSGVVM
+725 QVLESGVVM
-734 SADLFKAL
+734 SADLFTAL
-742 QNKATVPAGYDL
+742 QEKAVVPSGYDL
-754 QLLNADNVA
+754 LLQNADNVT
-763 NGKDLVEESIPEVVQ
+763 NGKELVEAEVQEVVEEAEVQ
-778 ETAASSSEENEVEE
+778 EVVEE
-792 VQPEEVQP
+792 AEIQEVVEETEVQQ
-800 EELLTEEVMEV
+800 ES
-811 VDAQVA
+811 VD
-817 DSDPLNEDIEMDF
+817 DIELSD
-830 ELDIDSEEEPD
+830 ELGLDLDIDAD
-841 FNLDK
+841 L
-846 DVDLEAS
+846 DLEFETPETP
-853 IETIEE
+853 ETIEQSEEAITLLDESE
-859 VDEPVPLLDENAVE
+859 VDEL
-873 EMSDEANEEADDGTL
+873 SDEAETEDLSL
-888 DFVQY
+888 DYVQY
-893 DIEDIKAEQTEST
+893 DIEQLKSSEAEQPIEKTEEATET
-906 AEIDT
+906 AS
-911 VTDEKVT
+911 T
-918 DEMILEVSEDEMV
+918 DEMALEIDEDVMELEFNLDDIEPDQSEKTPEMTEDEDQTRADTV
-931 LEFDMDE
+931 D
-938 IEFDAPDEVSEE
+938 
-950 LIAEDVAEVE
+950 LID
-960 SDNKAEGI
+960 GI
-968 DLDEDEIN
+968 DLDEDEII
-976 DLESELA
+976 DLEADLAKFEDDEGLLSETEGSLETEP
-983 SFDGDEEFLFD
+983 DEEGITLDLDDDFSLEDFAVND
-994 SKDDTDKDVT
+994 VELKEAESKETGEQDDT
-1004 LDVVED
+1004 E
-1010 EAFSV
+1010 
-1015 EENEA
+1015 
-1020 DDIQV
+1020 
-1025 ATDEVETAVEEIESD
+1025 
-1040 EEVTLDV
+1040 
-1047 VEDEAFSVEEYEV
+1047 
-1060 DDIQVATDEV
+1060 
-1070 EAAVEETSSDEEM
+1070 
-1083 TLNLTEDESFNFED
+1083 
-1097 FSVEENEV
+1097 
-1105 NDTQFET
+1105 
-1112 EDATAVETETDILLN
+1112 ILLN
-1127 LADSEQADSD
+1127 LADADNLEGDNVEANDTEHVIEEDLEELYLEDSSIELGANEDSAEVEDSD
-1137 GSVDQVDP
+1137 
-1145 EAVSSDNELDLN
+1145 LDLD

-1172 HLTEMSQFVSD
+1172 HLTEMTQFVSD

-1213 GITQMTTPLEKMSI
+1213 GITGMTAPLEKMSV
-1227 MLMDRE
+1227 MLMDRKQA
-1233 EILTADDLNHIETV
+1233 LTADDLTHIESV
-1247 IKQAKSQLNL
+1247 IKHAKSQLNL
-1257 LGTGTQSTDDTT
+1257 LGTGTSSVDNSI
-1269 GDYFVER
+1269 GDYFSNRIVE
-1276 IAKLDAAAVESKNAE
+1276 LDNATDDSKDAEDLLVENNILEEQLDSASETVSSKNAE
-1291 DLVVE
+1291 AVIE
-1296 NTLEVNQLDADSE
+1296 EAAEE
-1309 EVSVDINSK
+1309 EV
-1318 QVDADEYQPEAELGQ
+1318 AE
-1333 ESDDQAKD
+1333 
-1341 VEDTTEEDVIIEEDA
+1341 EEVAEEEVAEEEVAEEEVAEEEVAEEA
-1356 PEPFQQMADDKET
+1356 PEPFQQIAEVEST
-1369 EASTAASELELD
+1369 EASVAASELELD

-1439 DLSHQFESLF
+1439 DLSHQLESLF

-1454 TNHEVAPEQH
+1454 TNHEVAPGQH

-1485 SASIDKETKQ
+1485 SASIETETKQ

-1518 DPLAQVD
+1518 DPLGQVD
-1525 APLADLEDS
+1525 APLAEMEEVS
-1534 SEPDQ
+1534 DQ
-1539 DKDEQTQAPKK
+1539 ETDQSLVPKK

-1627 GNELE
+1627 GDELE

-1653 SESVSDLTNIQS
+1653 SESVSDLTNIQT

-1711 RTAGQELKKTAK
+1711 RTAGQELDKTAK

-1757 EKNRKK
+1757 EGNRKK
-1763 VKKSEQGQIEIELS
+1763 AKKPEQGQIEIELS

-1791 AGIDTKVLK
+1791 AGINTAVLK

-1806 GIIEKDDEL
+1806 GIIEKDDKL

-1863 LKGEGTTF
+1863 AKDEGTTF

-1885 IVQIADH
+1885 IVQVADH

-1950 QVPLV
+1950 QIPLV

-1968 DQTYGGREVVV
+1968 DQTYGGREIVV

-2011 MHRAYIQKLEKLEA
+2011 MHRAYLQKLEKLEA
-2025 DGVELVEE
+2025 DGIEVIEE
-2033 VEEDRM
+2033 IEEDRT

-2059 ARNDFEVMTA
+2059 ARNEFEVMTA

-2145 EIDLLENI
+2145 EIDLLDNI

>member
-34 VEDTEDTN
+34 VEDSEDTN

-69 AEEMEWVAKDLIEG
+69 AEEMEGVAKDLIDGKIADEN
-83 SITDVDAAYDVLMQ
+83 SAYDVLMQ

-123 VNDLRAVR
+123 VNDLRSVR
-131 SEKLL
+131 SQQLL

-159 SLKGKQLNT
+159 SLKGNQLKT
-168 ALLKIRSIYQTAL
+168 ALLKIRSIFQVAL
-181 LNWIKNDD
+181 LNWIKNEDN
-189 NKGLNNMQLVISKL
+189 NKGLENMQLVISKL
-203 QMILSPQYLKQLF
+203 QMILSPVYLKQMF
-216 WTYSGLVEGLLDN
+216 WTYSGLIEGLLND
-229 SIEDNFSIK
+229 SIEDNVSIK
-238 QIGGKVDHLI
+238 QIGSKVDHLI

-253 GSSHTSSS
+253 DQPQTKSS
-261 SRVLTRNMLY
+261 SRAITRNMLY
-271 YIAISKSSGRIGKE
+271 YIAINEAEGRVGKE
-285 IQSFFNLSQ
+285 IKSFFELDQ

-302 KQAEGS
+302 KHAAGS

-335 DLFIRNKSAQ
+335 DLFIRNKSAPV
-345 AEELK
+345 EELS
-350 PSLDNLQKI
+350 PLLDNLQKI

-370 ARDSVIAHN
+370 ARDSVISHQS
-379 KELHGLIT
+379 ELKQMVAD
-387 ENKRPTDAQLLD
+387 NQRPSDEQLLD
-399 VAKTLLMIE
+399 VAKTLLLIE
-408 SQLTDHIQALG
+408 SQLGDHIQSLG
-419 VTDDLV
+419 ITDETV
-425 QGDENSIPKSE
+425 DEDSSSIPKSE
-436 QKAILQTLAKE
+436 QRAILQQLAKE

-469 EQVKDNPR
+469 QQVKDNPR

-483 GAMKILNL
+483 GALKILNL
-491 AEAGNH
+491 PEAGDH
-497 VDEIIG
+497 LDQIIE
-503 YVNTDILGSDSK
+503 YVNADILGSDAK
-515 PSAIQLEQLATV
+515 PSALQLEQLATV

-541 ERIRKS
+541 QRIRQS
-547 LLSEVGEQIKALRHQ
+547 LLSEVGNQIKELKQQVAHDVEN
-562 ASQDTQLNE
+562 QDE
-571 EITVTEPVNSSDT
+571 
-584 EPETHVNTDEDTLD
+584 
-598 SITDTV
+598 V
-604 VAEEDGQEEIDEP
+604 VAEQPMAEEMPETAAADAQEAETEAADVTDQESGDEASGIETEEDQPTTDSEGASDEAEIA
-617 VEKEA
+617 EA
-622 DTAEVPTETLVVD
+622 APAADLPTESDLVVD
-635 FSGDVDDEIKE
+635 FGDDVDDEIKE

-653 EELANMQERHTEW
+653 EELANMQEKHASW
-666 KQDPE
+666 KEDPAE
-671 ANEDKLTEIRRIFHT
+671 HNSELTEIRRIFHT

-697 AIGEFGWMMES
+697 AIGEFGWMLEN
-708 MCNRLIDGAISN
+708 MCNRMLDGGIKHSTE
-720 SSDFR
+720 FR
-725 KVLDSGVVM
+725 QILGEGVEM
-734 SADLFKAL
+734 AEGLFEALKNKSQVPPGYALLL
-742 QNKATVPAGYDL
+742 QNAEH
-754 QLLNADNVA
+754 VA
-763 NGKDLVEESIPEVVQ
+763 NGESIQAAPEVVAEPPAEPVAEEVISDEDTADADETVSSTDESTDDTDEAEALSEGESED
-778 ETAASSSEENEVEE
+778 ETA
-792 VQPEEVQP
+792 
-800 EELLTEEVMEV
+800 
-811 VDAQVA
+811 D
-817 DSDPLNEDIEMDF
+817 DED
-830 ELDIDSEEEPD
+830 L
-841 FNLDK
+841 
-846 DVDLEAS
+846 
-853 IETIEE
+853 
-859 VDEPVPLLDENAVE
+859 
-873 EMSDEANEEADDGTL
+873 TL

-893 DIEDIKAEQTEST
+893 DIEEVAKEQAETEKA
-906 AEIDT
+906 
-911 VTDEKVT
+911 
-918 DEMILEVSEDEMV
+918 
-931 LEFDMDE
+931 
-938 IEFDAPDEVSEE
+938 
-950 LIAEDVAEVE
+950 
-960 SDNKAEGI
+960 
-968 DLDEDEIN
+968 
-976 DLESELA
+976 
-983 SFDGDEEFLFD
+983 
-994 SKDDTDKDVT
+994 
-1004 LDVVED
+1004 
-1010 EAFSV
+1010 
-1015 EENEA
+1015 EA
-1020 DDIQV
+1020 DDS
-1025 ATDEVETAVEEIESD
+1025 DEADGEADEETAEAEEDLTLDFDLGIDAVESD
-1040 EEVTLDV
+1040 EETEIDAEAEAEAEANDEEATL
-1047 VEDEAFSVEEYEV
+1047 EDEAETLDLELGDEDLADLEAELAAMDDDELNLDEEATTNDV
-1060 DDIQVATDEV
+1060 DD
-1070 EAAVEETSSDEEM
+1070 AAV
-1083 TLNLTEDESFNFED
+1083 TLADED
-1097 FSVEENEV
+1097 FSLEDISGEDEVDENAILLDLADEESEESA
-1105 NDTQFET
+1105 TEIET
-1112 EDATAVETETDILLN
+1112 EEAAELSAGLDI
-1127 LADSEQADSD
+1127 
-1137 GSVDQVDP
+1137 
-1145 EAVSSDNELDLN
+1145 
-1157 VDPVFIEILQKEVGA
+1157 DPVFVEILQKEVGG
-1172 HLTEMSQFVSD
+1172 HLAEMSQFVSD
-1183 SLEKDQPKVN
+1183 CLEKDHPKVN
-1193 DNFVRVVHTLNGAAS
+1193 DDFVRVVHTLNGAAS

-1213 GITQMTTPLEKMSI
+1213 GITQMTTPLEKMAI
-1227 MLMDRE
+1227 MLMDRKQSLSQE
-1233 EILTADDLNHIETV
+1233 DIEQIENV
-1247 IKQAKSQLNL
+1247 IRHAKSQLNL
-1257 LGTGTQSTDDTT
+1257 LGTGDVPVDESI
-1269 GDYFVER
+1269 GAYFNSR
-1276 IAKLDAAAVESKNAE
+1276 IAELHANNEALKDAE

-1296 NTLEVNQLDADSE
+1296 SNLDENSE
-1309 EVSVDINSK
+1309 AAS
-1318 QVDADEYQPEAELGQ
+1318 EAESAI
-1333 ESDDQAKD
+1333 EEA
-1341 VEDTTEEDVIIEEDA
+1341 EDETAEEETAEDETAEDETAEDETAEDETAEDETAEDETAEDETAEDETAEDETAEDETAEDETTEEETAEEETA
-1356 PEPFQQMADDKET
+1356 EEEIAEETAETSEPEPQEEAPNPFQEQDAADAGLDM
-1369 EASTAASELELD
+1369 SELDLD
-1381 EELLEIFSE
+1381 DELLEIFSE

-1400 HMLAELEDK
+1400 HLLAELEEK
-1409 PNSPSIIQAL
+1409 PNSPEIIQAL

-1439 DLSHQFESLF
+1439 DLSHQLESLF

-1454 TNHEVAPEQH
+1454 KKVEVTAPQH
-1464 EMMSQIM
+1464 EMMSQVM
-1471 HRLHGLVNSDDYGL
+1471 HKLHGMVSADDYGL
-1485 SASIDKETKQ
+1485 TTNIESETEQ
-1495 LEDMLSSEGAEL
+1495 LEAILSSEGGEI

-1518 DPLAQVD
+1518 DPLTQVD
-1525 APLADLEDS
+1525 SPLAGD
-1534 SEPDQ
+1534 
-1539 DKDEQTQAPKK
+1539 DEEATEETVVQKK

-1627 GNELE
+1627 GEELE

-1653 SESVSDLTNIQS
+1653 SESVSDLTNIQT

-1694 TRLVTFNSLVP
+1694 TRLVTFNSLIP

-1711 RTAGQELKKTAK
+1711 RTSGQELDKKAK
-1723 LTVNGAEGEM
+1723 LVVKGAEGEM

-1757 EKNRKK
+1757 EDDRKK
-1763 VKKSEQGQIEIELS
+1763 AKKPEQGIIDIELS

-1791 AGIDTKVLK
+1791 AGINTKVLRN
-1800 KKAIER
+1800 KAIER
-1806 GIIEKDDEL
+1806 GIIDKNAKL
-1815 SDHDIAQLITH
+1815 SDSDVVQLILH
-1826 SGLSAANKVSKL
+1826 SGLSAAESVTKL
-1838 AGRGVGMDVVNNEI
+1838 AGRGVGMDVVDNEI

-1863 LKGEGTTF
+1863 EANVGTTF

-1885 IVQIADH
+1885 IVQVADH

-1905 RMNIDEFRRRI
+1905 RMNINEFRRRI

-1928 QYQVQELNKLLSVDS
+1928 QYQIQELNKLLSVDS
-1943 EAMVEGN
+1943 EAMIEGN

-1968 DQTYGGREVVV
+1968 DQTYGGREIVV

-2011 MHRAYIQKLEKLEA
+2011 MHRAYIQKLERMEA
-2025 DGVELVEE
+2025 EGVQVVEE
-2033 VEEDRM
+2033 VEEDRL

-2059 ARNDFEVMTA
+2059 TRNDFEVMTA

-2104 MKASERFKDI
+2104 MKASDKFKDI

-2145 EIDLLENI
+2145 ELELLDNI
-2153 NDLLQLEDA
+2153 KDLLQLEDA

>member
-34 VEDTEDTN
+34 VEDSEDTN

-69 AEEMEWVAKDLIEG
+69 AEEMEGVAKDLIDGKIADEN
-83 SITDVDAAYDVLMQ
+83 SAYDVLMQ

-123 VNDLRAVR
+123 VNDLRSVR
-131 SEKLL
+131 SQQLL

-159 SLKGKQLNT
+159 SLKGNQLKT
-168 ALLKIRSIYQTAL
+168 ALLKIRSIFQVAL
-181 LNWIKNDD
+181 LNWIKNEDN
-189 NKGLNNMQLVISKL
+189 NKGLENMQLVISKL
-203 QMILSPQYLKQLF
+203 QMILSPVYLKQMF
-216 WTYSGLVEGLLDN
+216 WTYSGLIEGLLND
-229 SIEDNFSIK
+229 SIEDNVSTK
-238 QIGGKVDHLI
+238 QIGSKVDHLI

-253 GSSHTSSS
+253 DQPQTKSS
-261 SRVLTRNMLY
+261 SRAITRNMLY
-271 YIAISKSSGRIGKE
+271 YIAINEAEGRVGKE
-285 IQSFFNLSQ
+285 IKSFFELDQ

-302 KQAEGS
+302 KHAAGS

-335 DLFIRNKSAQ
+335 DLFIRNKSAPV
-345 AEELK
+345 EELS
-350 PSLDNLQKI
+350 PLLDNLQKI

-370 ARDSVIAHN
+370 ARDSVISHQS
-379 KELHGLIT
+379 ELKQMVAD
-387 ENKRPTDAQLLD
+387 NQRPSDEQLLD
-399 VAKTLLMIE
+399 VAKTLLLIE
-408 SQLTDHIQALG
+408 SQLGDHIQSLG
-419 VTDDLV
+419 ITDETV
-425 QGDENSIPKSE
+425 DEDSSSIPKSE
-436 QKAILQTLAKE
+436 QRAILQQLAKE

-469 EQVKDNPR
+469 QQVKDNPR

-483 GAMKILNL
+483 GALKILNL
-491 AEAGNH
+491 PEAGDH
-497 VDEIIG
+497 LDQIIE
-503 YVNTDILGSDSK
+503 YVNADILGSDAK
-515 PSAIQLEQLATV
+515 PSALQLEQLATV

-541 ERIRKS
+541 QRIRQS
-547 LLSEVGEQIKALRHQ
+547 LLSEVGNQIKELKQQVAHDVEN
-562 ASQDTQLNE
+562 QDE
-571 EITVTEPVNSSDT
+571 
-584 EPETHVNTDEDTLD
+584 
-598 SITDTV
+598 V
-604 VAEEDGQEEIDEP
+604 VAEQPMAEEMPETAAADAQEAETEAADVTDQESGDEASGIETEEDQPTTDSEGASDEAEIA
-617 VEKEA
+617 EA
-622 DTAEVPTETLVVD
+622 APAADLPTESDLVVD
-635 FSGDVDDEIKE
+635 FGDDVDDEIKE

-653 EELANMQERHTEW
+653 EELANMQEKHASW
-666 KQDPE
+666 KEDPAE
-671 ANEDKLTEIRRIFHT
+671 HNSELTEIRRIFHT

-697 AIGEFGWMMES
+697 AIGEFGWMLEN
-708 MCNRLIDGAISN
+708 MCNRMLDGGIKHSTE
-720 SSDFR
+720 FR
-725 KVLDSGVVM
+725 QILGEGVEM
-734 SADLFKAL
+734 AEGLFEALKNKSQVPPGYALLL
-742 QNKATVPAGYDL
+742 QNAEH
-754 QLLNADNVA
+754 VA
-763 NGKDLVEESIPEVVQ
+763 NGESIQAAPEVVAEPPAEPVAEEVISDEDTADADETVSSTDESTDDTDEAEALSEGESED
-778 ETAASSSEENEVEE
+778 ETA
-792 VQPEEVQP
+792 
-800 EELLTEEVMEV
+800 
-811 VDAQVA
+811 D
-817 DSDPLNEDIEMDF
+817 DED
-830 ELDIDSEEEPD
+830 L
-841 FNLDK
+841 
-846 DVDLEAS
+846 
-853 IETIEE
+853 
-859 VDEPVPLLDENAVE
+859 
-873 EMSDEANEEADDGTL
+873 TL

-893 DIEDIKAEQTEST
+893 DIEEVAKEQAETEKA
-906 AEIDT
+906 
-911 VTDEKVT
+911 
-918 DEMILEVSEDEMV
+918 
-931 LEFDMDE
+931 
-938 IEFDAPDEVSEE
+938 
-950 LIAEDVAEVE
+950 
-960 SDNKAEGI
+960 
-968 DLDEDEIN
+968 
-976 DLESELA
+976 
-983 SFDGDEEFLFD
+983 
-994 SKDDTDKDVT
+994 
-1004 LDVVED
+1004 
-1010 EAFSV
+1010 
-1015 EENEA
+1015 EA
-1020 DDIQV
+1020 DDS
-1025 ATDEVETAVEEIESD
+1025 DEADGEADEETAEAEEDLTLDFDLGIDAVESD
-1040 EEVTLDV
+1040 EETEIDAEAEAEAEANDEEATL
-1047 VEDEAFSVEEYEV
+1047 EDEAETLDLELGDEDLADLEAELAAMDDDELNLDEEATTNDV
-1060 DDIQVATDEV
+1060 DD
-1070 EAAVEETSSDEEM
+1070 AAV
-1083 TLNLTEDESFNFED
+1083 TLADED
-1097 FSVEENEV
+1097 FSLEDISGEDEVDENAILLDLADEESEESA
-1105 NDTQFET
+1105 TEIET
-1112 EDATAVETETDILLN
+1112 EEAAELSAGLDI
-1127 LADSEQADSD
+1127 
-1137 GSVDQVDP
+1137 
-1145 EAVSSDNELDLN
+1145 
-1157 VDPVFIEILQKEVGA
+1157 DPVFVEILQKEVGG
-1172 HLTEMSQFVSD
+1172 HLAEMSQFVSD
-1183 SLEKDQPKVN
+1183 CLEKDHPKVN
-1193 DNFVRVVHTLNGAAS
+1193 DDFVRVVHTLNGAAS

-1213 GITQMTTPLEKMSI
+1213 GITQMTTPLEKMAI
-1227 MLMDRE
+1227 MLMDRKQSLSQE
-1233 EILTADDLNHIETV
+1233 DIEQIENV
-1247 IKQAKSQLNL
+1247 IRHAKSQLNL
-1257 LGTGTQSTDDTT
+1257 LGTGDVPVDESI
-1269 GDYFVER
+1269 GAYFNSR
-1276 IAKLDAAAVESKNAE
+1276 IAELHANNEALKDAE

-1296 NTLEVNQLDADSE
+1296 SNLDENSE
-1309 EVSVDINSK
+1309 AAS
-1318 QVDADEYQPEAELGQ
+1318 EAESAI
-1333 ESDDQAKD
+1333 EEA
-1341 VEDTTEEDVIIEEDA
+1341 EDETAEEETAEDETAEDETAEDETAEDETAEDETAEDETAEDETAEDETAEDETAEDETAEDETTEEETAEEETA
-1356 PEPFQQMADDKET
+1356 EEEIAEETAETSEPEPQEEAPNPFQEQDAADAGLDM
-1369 EASTAASELELD
+1369 SELDLD
-1381 EELLEIFSE
+1381 DELLEIFSE

-1400 HMLAELEDK
+1400 HLLAELEEK
-1409 PNSPSIIQAL
+1409 PNSPEIIQAL

-1439 DLSHQFESLF
+1439 DLSHQLESLF

-1454 TNHEVAPEQH
+1454 KKVEVTAPQH
-1464 EMMSQIM
+1464 EMMSQVM
-1471 HRLHGLVNSDDYGL
+1471 HKLHGMVSADDYGL
-1485 SASIDKETKQ
+1485 TTNIESETEQ
-1495 LEDMLSSEGAEL
+1495 LEAILSSEGGEI

-1518 DPLAQVD
+1518 DPLTQVD
-1525 APLADLEDS
+1525 SPLAGD
-1534 SEPDQ
+1534 
-1539 DKDEQTQAPKK
+1539 DEEATEETVVQKK

-1627 GNELE
+1627 GEELE

-1653 SESVSDLTNIQS
+1653 SESVSDLTNIQT

-1694 TRLVTFNSLVP
+1694 TRLVTFNSLIP

-1711 RTAGQELKKTAK
+1711 RTSGQELDKKAK
-1723 LTVNGAEGEM
+1723 LVVKGAEGEM

-1757 EKNRKK
+1757 EDDRKK
-1763 VKKSEQGQIEIELS
+1763 AKKPEQGIIDIELS

-1791 AGIDTKVLK
+1791 AGINTKVLRN
-1800 KKAIER
+1800 KAIER
-1806 GIIEKDDEL
+1806 GIIDKNAKL
-1815 SDHDIAQLITH
+1815 SDSDVVQLILH
-1826 SGLSAANKVSKL
+1826 SGLSAAESVTKL
-1838 AGRGVGMDVVNNEI
+1838 AGRGVGMDVVDNEI

-1863 LKGEGTTF
+1863 EANVGTTF

-1885 IVQIADH
+1885 IVQVADH

-1905 RMNIDEFRRRI
+1905 RMNINEFRRRI

-1928 QYQVQELNKLLSVDS
+1928 QYQIQELNKLLSVDS
-1943 EAMVEGN
+1943 EAMIEGN

-1968 DQTYGGREVVV
+1968 DQTYGGREIVV

-2011 MHRAYIQKLEKLEA
+2011 MHRAYIQKLERMEA
-2025 DGVELVEE
+2025 EGVQVVEE
-2033 VEEDRM
+2033 VEEDRL

-2059 ARNDFEVMTA
+2059 TRNDFEVMTA

-2104 MKASERFKDI
+2104 MKASDKFKDI

-2145 EIDLLENI
+2145 ELELLDNI
-2153 NDLLQLEDA
+2153 KDLLQLEDA